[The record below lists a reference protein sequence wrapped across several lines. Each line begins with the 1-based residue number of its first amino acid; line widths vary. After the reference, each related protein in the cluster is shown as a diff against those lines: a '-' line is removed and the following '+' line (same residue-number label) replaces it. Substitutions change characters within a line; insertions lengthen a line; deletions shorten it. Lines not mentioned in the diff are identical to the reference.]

1 MVKYITLYLHYNHL
15 KKRNKGIMTNYKIK
29 DHLGE
34 TVKTVQVKSI
44 EELNDIIYEYLVILF
59 NKWIDNGIIEE
70 EVINGIVILLYKKG

>member
-44 EELNDIIYEYLVILF
+44 EELNDIIYDLKDYHGF
-59 NKWIDNGIIEE
+59 MMNYTYE
-70 EVINGIVILLYKKG
+70 EVK